1 MTNVANNKPLF
12 TIFTPSYNRAH
23 LLHRVYGSLARQSF
37 RDFEWLIVDDGSTDE
52 TRNVVANWQSEASFS
67 IRYIWQENGHKKKAF
82 NRGVQEAYGEL
93 FLPWDSDDEAVPE
106 ALAIFRQHWLAIP
119 PEQRDGFVGVCALC
133 MDEQGTLVG
142 SRFPADTFDSDSL
155 EVRYRHG
162 VSGEKWGFS
171 RTEVLRL
178 FPFPEDVQGHVP
190 EGIVWSAIARRYKTR
205 FINQVL
211 RIYYQADDSITK
223 TGHHKGG
230 AARHCEG
237 HFLWTCAV
245 LDNELHWFCYRPSW
259 FLKMAVNHTRFA
271 LHLAD
276 IQPGKHHLLKDW
288 RAELMRTL
296 LWPVGYALYRRD
308 RTR

>member
-1 MTNVANNKPLF
+1 MPLF
-12 TIFTPSYNRAH
+12 TVFTPTYNRAH
-23 LLHRVYGSLARQSF
+23 LLHRVHSCLTAQTF

-52 TRNVVANWQSEASFS
+52 TGKIVANWQAQADFP

-82 NRGVQEAYGEL
+82 NRAVKEAHGEL
-93 FLPWDSDDEAVPE
+93 LLPWDSDDEAVPE
-106 ALAIFRQHWLAIP
+106 ALAFFRQHWLAIP
-119 PEQRDGFVGVCALC
+119 QEQRDSFVGVCALC
-133 MDEQGTLVG
+133 KDEHGKLVG

-155 EVRYRHG
+155 EVRYRYG

-171 RTEVLRL
+171 RTDVLRL

-211 RIYYQADDSITK
+211 RIYHQASDSITE
-223 TGHHKGG
+223 TGHHRGG

-237 HFLWTCAV
+237 HVFWARAV
-245 LDNELHWFCYRPSW
+245 LENELRWFRYRPTW
-259 FLKMAVNHTRFA
+259 FLKMAANHTRFA

-276 IQPGKHHLLKDW
+276 MQPGKHYALRDW
-288 RAELMRTL
+288 RAELIRLL
-296 LWPVGYALYRRD
+296 LWPVGYALYLRD
-308 RTR
+308 KAR